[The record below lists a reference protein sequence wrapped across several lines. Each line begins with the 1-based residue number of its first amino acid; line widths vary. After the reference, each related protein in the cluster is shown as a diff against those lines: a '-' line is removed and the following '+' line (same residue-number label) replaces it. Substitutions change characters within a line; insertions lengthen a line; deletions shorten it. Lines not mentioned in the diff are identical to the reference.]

1 MYQTKDEKYLRK
13 FREDHDVDDWLET
26 TRSYI
31 SRLKKESEKVDM
43 IMNFLDHAPYTEVR
57 FRIDRSKATSSEVL
71 DIFKVY
77 GEKDTWTQMQ
87 QPFSQDNRVDESLDD
102 YSQSLI
108 QMILK
113 MEKLNPSLL
122 WEADV
127 MLEETFAEGVLG
139 VSLRRELKRLNKE
152 RPNMEFYQIRN
163 EVDECIKDACTI

>member
-1 MYQTKDEKYLRK
+1 MDT
-13 FREDHDVDDWLET
+13 
-26 TRSYI
+26 
-31 SRLKKESEKVDM
+31 
-43 IMNFLDHAPYTEVR
+43 NA
-57 FRIDRSKATSSEVL
+57 AT
-71 DIFKVY
+71 
-77 GEKDTWTQMQ
+77 
-87 QPFSQDNRVDESLDD
+87 FSQDNRVDESLDD